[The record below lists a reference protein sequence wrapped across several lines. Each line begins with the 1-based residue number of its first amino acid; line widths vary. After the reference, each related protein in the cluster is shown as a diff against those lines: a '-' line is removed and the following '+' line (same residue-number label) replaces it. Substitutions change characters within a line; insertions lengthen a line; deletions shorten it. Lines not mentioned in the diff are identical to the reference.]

1 MKYSMTDNAKTTRQN
16 VNAEIIKA
24 LREGVY
30 SDSKFRTNMNELKGV
45 LYNPITQTAIGDK
58 KVIEIL
64 AQAEKVTDPR
74 FVTFNQAKEHSMHV
88 VKGAKSIDT
97 VNFTVEE
104 KNQRRW

>member
-58 KVIEIL
+58 KSL
-64 AQAEKVTDPR
+64 KFWHR
-74 FVTFNQAKEHSMHV
+74 LK
-88 VKGAKSIDT
+88 KSLT
-97 VNFTVEE
+97 HAL
-104 KNQRRW
+104 